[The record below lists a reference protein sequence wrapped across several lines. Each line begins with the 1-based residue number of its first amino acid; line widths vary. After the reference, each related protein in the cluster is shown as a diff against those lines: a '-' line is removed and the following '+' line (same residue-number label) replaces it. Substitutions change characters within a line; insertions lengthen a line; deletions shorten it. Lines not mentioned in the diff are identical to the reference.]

1 MSSEKSSGIIQAFE
15 QAAGTYDQLSQVQ
28 RAIAREL
35 VFRAASDLGH
45 NLDLTPATIL
55 DLGAGTGHVTEAASS
70 QWPQAK
76 ITALDAAPAMLAALQ
91 GKFPDVTILC
101 ADAVNPGS
109 IGAYDLILSSMMLH
123 WLPDPRAALA
133 QWRRLLAPGGRIHVA
148 FPVEGSLSEWRDACR
163 DAGLNEG
170 LWPFPPADFAA
181 GLSEK
186 TVIKNFVTLYP
197 DARAFL
203 QSLKRTGARKPR
215 PGHRP
220 ESPAALRRLLATHP
234 GAFTATF
241 RIAFLTITADQSPS
255 SDRSS
260 LSPETGGHQ

>member
-1 MSSEKSSGIIQAFE
+1 MSSETSSSGVVQAFE

-35 VFRAASDLGH
+35 VFRAASESDH
-45 NLDLTPATIL
+45 NPTTIL

-91 GKFPDVTILC
+91 GKFPGVTILC
-101 ADAVNPGS
+101 ADAAAPEL
-109 IGAYDLILSSMMLH
+109 IGAYELILSSMMLH

-133 QWRRLLAPGGRIHVA
+133 HWRGFLAPGGRIHVA
-148 FPVEGSLSEWRDACR
+148 FPVEGSLCEWRDACR
-163 DAGLNEG
+163 AAGLADG
-170 LWPFPPADFAA
+170 LWRFPPEDFAA

-186 TVIKNFVTLYP
+186 AVAKNFVTLYP

-203 QSLKRTGARKPR
+203 QSLKRTGAHRPR

-241 RIAFLTITADQSPS
+241 RIAFLTITADQIPS